1 MKAMVLAGIRKIEI
15 VEKPA
20 PTVQRPTDVLL
31 RVIRVGICGSDVHY
45 YTQGRIG
52 DQVVRFP
59 FTIGHECS
67 AVVEAVGEQVTRVK
81 PGDLVA
87 VEPTIFC
94 GACDQCRLRQ
104 FNTCRN
110 QRFLGCPGQVEGCLC
125 DLLVMPEACCI
136 GAGGLSEDQAALAEP
151 LTIGLYA
158 SRLAGELAGR
168 RIGILGAGPIGLSVL
183 LAAQVAGA
191 ATIYVTD
198 PLDYRLKVAR
208 EQGAT
213 WIGNPD
219 RMDVVKE
226 IGKQEPLQLDV
237 VFECCGQ
244 QAAFDQA
251 VELCKP
257 MGRLVFVGIP
267 ETDQVSFAVHT
278 ARRKG
283 LTFINVRRQN
293 ECAESVIE
301 LIRGGRVKPQ
311 FMITH
316 RFRLDRVADAFEL
329 LADCRDG
336 IIKAVIDME

>member
-31 RVIRVGICGSDVHY
+31 RIIRVGICGSDVHY

-52 DQVVRFP
+52 DQIVRFP
-59 FTIGHECS
+59 YTIGHECS
-67 AVVEAVGEQVTRVK
+67 AVVEAVGTQVTRVK
-81 PGDLVA
+81 SGDLVA

-94 GACDQCRLRQ
+94 GTCDQCRVRQ

-110 QRFLGCPGQVEGCLC
+110 QRFLGCPGQVEGCLSEMI
-125 DLLVMPEACCI
+125 VMPEACCI
-136 GAGGLSEDQAALAEP
+136 DAAGLTADQTALAEP

-158 SRLAGELAGR
+158 SRLAGELAGKS
-168 RIGILGAGPIGLSVL
+168 IGILGTGPIGLSVL

-191 ATIYVTD
+191 AATYVTD
-198 PLDYRLKVAR
+198 PLDYRLKVAHA
-208 EQGAT
+208 QGAT
-213 WIGNPD
+213 WIGNPA
-219 RMDVVKE
+219 RMDIVKE
-226 IGKQEPLQLDV
+226 IGKREPLQLDI

-283 LTFINVRRQN
+283 LAFINVRRQN
-293 ECAESVIE
+293 ECADSMID
-301 LIRGGRVKPQ
+301 LIRRGRIRPE

-316 RFRLDRVADAFEL
+316 RLKLDRVADAFEL
-329 LADCRDG
+329 LTDYHDG
-336 IIKAVIDME
+336 IIKAVVDIV

>member
-15 VEKPA
+15 VDKPA
-20 PTVQRPTDVLL
+20 PAVQQPTDVLL
-31 RVIRVGICGSDVHY
+31 RIIRVGICGSDVHY

-67 AVVEAVGEQVTRVK
+67 AVVESVGKQVTRFK
-81 PGDLVA
+81 PGDLAA
-87 VEPTIFC
+87 VDPTIYC
-94 GACDQCRLRQ
+94 LNCDQCRLGQ

-125 DLLVMPEACCI
+125 ELIVMPESCCF
-136 GAGGLSEDQAALAEP
+136 GVGELTADQAVLVEP
-151 LTIGLYA
+151 LSIGLYA
-158 SRLAGELAGR
+158 ARLAGELEGE

-183 LAAQVAGA
+183 LAAQA
-191 ATIYVTD
+191 AKAAAVYVTD
-198 PLDYRLKVAR
+198 RLDYRLKVAH

-219 RMDVVKE
+219 RMDIVQE
-226 IGKQEPLQLDV
+226 IGEQESLQLDA

-257 MGRLVFVGIP
+257 MGRLLFVGIP
-267 ETDQVSFAVHT
+267 ETDRISFAVHGV
-278 ARRKG
+278 RRKG
-283 LTFINVRRQN
+283 LAFINVRRQN
-293 ECAESVIE
+293 GCVDSTID
-301 LIRGGRVKPQ
+301 LIHKGRISPE

-316 RFRLDRVADAFEL
+316 RFKLDEAAAAFEL
-329 LADCRDG
+329 LADYRGG
-336 IIKAVIDME
+336 IIKAVVDMA